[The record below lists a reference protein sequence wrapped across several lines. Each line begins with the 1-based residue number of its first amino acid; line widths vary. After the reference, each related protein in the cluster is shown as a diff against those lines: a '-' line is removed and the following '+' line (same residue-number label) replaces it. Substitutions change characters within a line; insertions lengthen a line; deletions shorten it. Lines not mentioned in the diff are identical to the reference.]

1 MFASIAQTAATVLR
15 STGRYLAPAVK
26 DGARTAISVAVAYG
40 TLIGAGIAGYSLYR
54 GAGVIRRTT
63 VSGARHAY
71 GWATTRSPTKKALQA
86 RIDRMTQEKAG
97 TAPFNGQAI
106 ELPATV

>member
-1 MFASIAQTAATVLR
+1 MFASIAQTAAPAVR
-15 STGRYLAPAVK
+15 STGRYLAPTVK
-26 DGARTAISVAVAYG
+26 DGVRTAISVAVVYG
-40 TLIGAGIAGYSLYR
+40 TLIGASIAGYGLYR

-71 GWATTRSPTKKALQA
+71 GWATTRSPTKKAFQA

-97 TAPFNGQAI
+97 AAPVNGQASF
-106 ELPATV
+106 PR